1 MDPETRSR
9 PRVAVLIPCYN
20 DGKLVG
26 ETLGSIQEREPV
38 EVLVVDDGSDR
49 ETLAALSEL
58 AAQGVRVIHHD
69 RNRGVSAARMT
80 ALHNTSAPYVFPL
93 DADDLAIPGAL
104 ATMADLLDAH
114 PEAGVCFGEY
124 VEFNG
129 AELVRAVPERLDP
142 YRIAYTNEYPISAL
156 FRRDTLERAGG
167 WREIR
172 HGYEDW
178 DVWMTL
184 AENGVVALHAG
195 EGVLTYRRRLG
206 DARMLAAAR
215 THHRKLY
222 RDMRQRHPRLFAEIR
237 RHRRSSDL
245 GVGRKF
251 LYPVVYGGRRRFGFE
266 RRIKAWLDRHG
277 IWTLRK

>member
-1 MDPETRSR
+1 MDPDTRSR

-20 DGKLVG
+20 DGRFAIEAV
-26 ETLGSIQEREPV
+26 ESIEEREPMEIV
-38 EVLVVDDGSDR
+38 VVDDGSGQ

-58 AAQGVRVIHHD
+58 AARGVRVIHHD
-69 RNRGVSAARMT
+69 RNLGVSAARMT
-80 ALHNTSAPYVFPL
+80 ALRSTSAPYVFPL
-93 DADDLAIPGAL
+93 DADDLAMPGGL
-104 ATMADLLDAH
+104 AGLADLLDAH
-114 PEAGVCFGEY
+114 PEAAVCFGEY

-129 AELVRAVPERLDP
+129 AEVIRAVPELLDP

-156 FRRDTLERAGG
+156 FRRAILEQAGG

-178 DVWMTL
+178 DLWMTL

-215 THHRKLY
+215 THHRELY
-222 RDMRQRHPRLFAEIR
+222 REMRQRHPRLFAEIR
-237 RHRRSSDL
+237 RHRRRSDL
-245 GVGRKF
+245 GVRRKL
-251 LYPVVYGGRRRFGFE
+251 LYPVVYGGRRRFAIE